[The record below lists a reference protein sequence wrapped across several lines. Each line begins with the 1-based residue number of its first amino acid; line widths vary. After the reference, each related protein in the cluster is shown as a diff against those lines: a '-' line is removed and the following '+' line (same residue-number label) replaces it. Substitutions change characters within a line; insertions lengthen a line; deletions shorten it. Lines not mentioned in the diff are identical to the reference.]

1 MQISPAESEVMEVL
15 WHHHPQSAE
24 DIVTAL
30 QGTHPWQPSTIKTL
44 LSRLL
49 KKGAL
54 KRTKHER
61 VYLYQPCLQRDQYLL
76 AESSGVIDRLFGGR
90 VAPLVAHLSEHRK
103 LSRKDLD
110 ELQRLI
116 EEMQRGR

>member
-15 WHHHPQSAE
+15 WQHHPQSAE

-30 QGTHPWQPSTIKTL
+30 QRTHPWQPSTIKTL

-49 KKGAL
+49 GKGAI
-54 KRTKHER
+54 KRTKQER
-61 VYLYQPCLQRDQYLL
+61 LYLYQPCLQREQYLL
-76 AESSGVIDRLFGGR
+76 AESSGVIDRLFEGR

-103 LSRKDLD
+103 LSQKDID
-110 ELQRLI
+110 ELQRI
-116 EEMQRGR
+116 IDEMRHGR